1 MELHRNEHAVKDLIR
16 RKENEGKVKFH
27 DDFPGDRSMRQF
39 YVARLAEK
47 VCLGTVSLFWE
58 LRLLLNNP
66 IFGKTSTRIAC
77 LFEWMAL

>member
-16 RKENEGKVKFH
+16 RKENEGKVKF
-27 DDFPGDRSMRQF
+27 PGDRSMRQF
-39 YVARLAEK
+39 YVARLLAEK

-66 IFGKTSTRIAC
+66 IFGKTSKRIAY
-77 LFEWMAL
+77 LFERMAL